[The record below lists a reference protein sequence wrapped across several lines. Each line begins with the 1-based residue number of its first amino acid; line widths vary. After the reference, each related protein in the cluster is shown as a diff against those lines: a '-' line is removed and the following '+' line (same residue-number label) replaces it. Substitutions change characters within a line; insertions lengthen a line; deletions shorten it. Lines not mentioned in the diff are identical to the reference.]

1 MKHTETQGSMALRAR
16 IALFALHCVGRLPVG
31 LLRAL
36 AWPLGTLCWL
46 LPIQLRKVSELNL
59 RLCFPET
66 AAAVRR
72 SWVRRSLLASSKSAL
87 ETPAIWLGSQARLDS
102 LRGGISG
109 EEVLDEAR
117 ARGHGVVLL
126 SPHLGNWEYL
136 NCVLPRMGPV
146 HCLYRVPRMVALDG
160 ALRGFR
166 ERSGIR
172 MVAATSTGMR
182 PLLRALRANE
192 MVLMLPDQEPG
203 KGHGVHAPFFGV
215 PALTMTLVAR
225 ILRRTGATPLYVLA
239 ERRPSGRFRIHFRAA
254 PPGLADPDPQRAA
267 AALNAGLEA
276 CVRLLPEQY
285 LWAYKRFKTAP
296 SGEPTPYRAIW
307 SKRRQRKHPFRPA

>member
-1 MKHTETQGSMALRAR
+1 MPLRAR
-16 IALFALHCVGRLPVG
+16 IALLALHCVGRLPVG

-46 LPIQLRKVSELNL
+46 LPTRLRKISELNL

-66 AAAVRR
+66 AAATRR

-87 ETPAIWLGSQARLDS
+87 ETPAIWLGSQARLGA
-102 LRGGISG
+102 LRAGISG
-109 EEVLDEAR
+109 EGVLAQAR
-117 ARGHGVVLL
+117 AGGRGTVLL

-136 NCVLPRMGPV
+136 NRVLPRLGKV
-146 HCLYRVPRMVALDG
+146 HCLYRVPRMTALDDS
-160 ALRGFR
+160 LRRFR

-172 MVAATSTGMR
+172 MVPATSTGMR

-192 MVLMLPDQEPG
+192 MVLILPDQEPG

-215 PALTMTLVAR
+215 PALTMTLVSR
-225 ILRRTGATPLYVLA
+225 VLRRTGATPLYVFA
-239 ERRPSGRFRIHFRAA
+239 ERRPSGRFQVHFRAA
-254 PPGLADPDPQRAA
+254 PPGLADPDPQSAA
-267 AALNAGLEA
+267 ASLNAGLEA

-296 SGEPTPYRAIW
+296 PGEPTPYRAIW
-307 SKRRQRKHPFRPA
+307 SKRRQRKHPFQPA